1 MTGAIEHRPSLV
13 TGKDGMALLLA
24 LGVMLAMTILASAL
38 LTGFHRSM
46 EQTVDR
52 ERELQCMNLAEAGI
66 AKALVE
72 LRAGDGSYRGE
83 ANTPLGDGDFTV
95 VVTPQ
100 GTQRFAVESTGT
112 LNHHSDIQAR
122 IIVDAEVVRGEPVRV
137 LRWEESFP

>member
-1 MTGAIEHRPSLV
+1 MIAPIEHRPSEP
-13 TGKDGMALLLA
+13 TANDGMALVLA
-24 LGVMLAMTILASAL
+24 LGVMLALTILASAL

-46 EQTVDR
+46 QQTVDR

-66 AKALVE
+66 AKALVV

-83 ANTPLGDGDFTV
+83 ANTALGDGDFTV

-100 GTQRFAVESTGT
+100 GPQRFAVESTGT
-112 LNHHSDIQAR
+112 LNHRSEIQAR
-122 IIVDAEVVRGEPVRV
+122 VVIDAEVVRGEPVRV

>member
-1 MTGAIEHRPSLV
+1 MTGAIEHRPSIV
-13 TGKDGMALLLA
+13 NGKDGMALLLA

-38 LTGFHRSM
+38 LMGFHRSM

-95 VVTPQ
+95 VVTPL
-100 GTQRFAVESTGT
+100 GLQRFAVESTGT

-122 IIVDAEVVRGEPVRV
+122 VVVDAEVLGGEPVRV